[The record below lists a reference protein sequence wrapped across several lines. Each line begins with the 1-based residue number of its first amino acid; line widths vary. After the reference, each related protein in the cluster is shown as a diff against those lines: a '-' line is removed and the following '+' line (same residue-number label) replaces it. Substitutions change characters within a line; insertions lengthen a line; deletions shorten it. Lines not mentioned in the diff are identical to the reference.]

1 MTLNHKIY
9 ELLSKNPNL
18 TSTELGAMA
27 KCTASN
33 AKVIKFRLQQS
44 GYIDYPK
51 GGHPVTILRP
61 YNGCPIEARS
71 RRQKISNEVI
81 TYLMDDFRA
90 AESGRTVSRLPIIFV
105 YGCAEVKE
113 NTYDDNRC

>member
-90 AESGRTVSRLPIIFV
+90 AESWQDRVQIANNIHLWLCRS
-105 YGCAEVKE
+105 
-113 NTYDDNRC
+113 

>member
-71 RRQKISNEVI
+71 RRKK
-81 TYLMDDFRA
+81 
-90 AESGRTVSRLPIIFV
+90 
-105 YGCAEVKE
+105 C
-113 NTYDDNRC
+113 

>member
-71 RRQKISNEVI
+71 WRQKISNEVI

-90 AESGRTVSRLPIIFV
+90 AESWQDRVQIANNIRLWL
-105 YGCAEVKE
+105 C
-113 NTYDDNRC
+113 RS